1 MSHSSRALVRFSS
14 WLLLLTVAV
23 MAIFGGHA
31 TASASVLAPS
41 QAPTSQGLRFYQ
53 ATGFSVG
60 GAFLQFFDKYG
71 GVRIFG
77 YPISNEVAEGGM
89 TVQYFERQRFEYH
102 KEAAG
107 TPYEVQLGALGV
119 EASRG
124 KVSLAP
130 IAPVPTTNE
139 LLYFRET
146 GHSLSGAFLGFWRAN
161 GSIRVL
167 GFPISEPVTING
179 FLTQYFERARME
191 YHPEKAAA
199 GYAVEL
205 GHLGKEYLASH
216 PGLGSGGAG
225 GPVPGASLSPVSK
238 ALVAHINGARQA
250 AGLKPVAIDDR
261 LSALA
266 QQRSDDMVARGYFS
280 HVTPEGKGF
289 VDFLKASG
297 IRFKFSGEILAKNNF
312 REELAALKAYEWF
325 MGSTTHHAIIV
336 DPRFNLAGVGM
347 TKDSKG
353 YYVFTVIF
361 IQAP

>member
-1 MSHSSRALVRFSS
+1 M
-14 WLLLLTVAV
+14 
-23 MAIFGGHA
+23 
-31 TASASVLAPS
+31 ASASTQAPAS
-41 QAPTSQGLRFYQ
+41 QASRFYP

-77 YPISNEVAEGGM
+77 YPISSELAESGM

-102 KEAAG
+102 KEAVG
-107 TPYEVQLGALGV
+107 TPYEVLLGALGV

-124 KVSLAP
+124 KVSLSP
-130 IAPVPTTNE
+130 VSPVPTTNE
-139 LLYFRET
+139 RLYFRET
-146 GHSLSGAFLGFWRAN
+146 GHSLSGAFLGFWSAN

-205 GHLGKEYLASH
+205 GHLGKEYLAAH
-216 PGLGSGGAG
+216 PVLGASAAGGSGA
-225 GPVPGASLSPVSK
+225 ALSPTSK
-238 ALVAHINGARQA
+238 ALLAHINDARKA
-250 AGLKPVAIDDR
+250 AGLKPVALDDR
-261 LSALA
+261 LSTLA

-280 HVTPEGKGF
+280 HVTPEGKGYM
-289 VDFLKASG
+289 DFLKASG
-297 IRFKFSGEILAKNNF
+297 IRFKFSGEILVKNNF
-312 REELAALKAYEWF
+312 REELTASKAYEWF
-325 MGSTTHHAIIV
+325 VGSPTHRAILL
-336 DPRFNLAGVGM
+336 DPRFNLAGVGV
-347 TKDSKG
+347 TKDGKG

-361 IQAP
+361 IQTP

>member
-1 MSHSSRALVRFSS
+1 VRFFSS
-14 WLLLLTVAV
+14 ILLLTVAV

-31 TASASVLAPS
+31 MASASTQAPAS
-41 QAPTSQGLRFYQ
+41 QASRFYP

-77 YPISNEVAEGGM
+77 YPISSELAESGM

-102 KEAAG
+102 KEAVG
-107 TPYEVQLGALGV
+107 TPYEVLLGALGV

-124 KVSLAP
+124 KVSLSP
-130 IAPVPTTNE
+130 VSPVPTTNE
-139 LLYFRET
+139 RLYFRET
-146 GHSLSGAFLGFWRAN
+146 GHSLSGAFLGFWSAN

-205 GHLGKEYLASH
+205 GHLGKEYLAAH
-216 PGLGSGGAG
+216 PVLGASAAGGSGA
-225 GPVPGASLSPVSK
+225 ALSPTSK
-238 ALVAHINGARQA
+238 ALLAHINDARKA
-250 AGLKPVAIDDR
+250 AGLKPVALDDR
-261 LSALA
+261 LSTLA

-280 HVTPEGKGF
+280 HVTPEGKGYM
-289 VDFLKASG
+289 DFLKASG
-297 IRFKFSGEILAKNNF
+297 IRFKFSGEILVKNNF
-312 REELAALKAYEWF
+312 REELTASKAYEWF
-325 MGSTTHHAIIV
+325 VGSPTHRAILL
-336 DPRFNLAGVGM
+336 DPRFNLAGVGV
-347 TKDSKG
+347 TKDGKG

-361 IQAP
+361 IQTP